1 MTSISEKNLVAIRQ
15 KIDSKVNRRLFKVIR
30 DRPWIDSERL
40 RSSDVYDEWSL
51 SSLVIFRKLDRSLN
65 VVARQIKDQ
74 FYSWET
80 NER

>member
-1 MTSISEKNLVAIRQ
+1 MTSISKKNLVAIRQ

-40 RSSDVYDEWSL
+40 RGSDVYDEWNL
-51 SSLVIFRKLDRSLN
+51 SSLVIFRKLDRRLN
-65 VVARQIKDQ
+65 VVALQIKDQ